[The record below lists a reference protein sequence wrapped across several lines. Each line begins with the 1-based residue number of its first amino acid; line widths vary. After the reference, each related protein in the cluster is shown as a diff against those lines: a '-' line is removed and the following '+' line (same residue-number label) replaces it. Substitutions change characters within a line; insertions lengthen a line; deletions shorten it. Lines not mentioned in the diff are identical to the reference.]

1 MYIHSP
7 YRLHQELIT
16 WIKSQKEKKLDP
28 WRMGTHQNLGT
39 GPRPLLA
46 EACECEEVCKLILK
60 IWPNKI
66 NGKQVEQVLTHTNAK
81 ESLRSNSKRRS
92 DDLYFCKFISG
103 KITAV
108 HTKLL
113 FIRKWPNRMT
123 HRLMQL
129 GENQAAMR
137 EYHVGSAEA

>member
-1 MYIHSP
+1 M
-7 YRLHQELIT
+7 
-16 WIKSQKEKKLDP
+16 
-28 WRMGTHQNLGT
+28 
-39 GPRPLLA
+39 LA
-46 EACECEEVCKLILK
+46 EICECEDVCQLILK

-66 NGKQVEQVLTHTNAK
+66 NGKQVEQVLTLANAA
-81 ESLRSNSKRRS
+81 ESLRPSGKRQA
-92 DDLYFCKFISG
+92 DDLYFCKFLSG

-129 GENQAAMR
+129 GEAQAAV
-137 EYHVGSAEA
+137 HA